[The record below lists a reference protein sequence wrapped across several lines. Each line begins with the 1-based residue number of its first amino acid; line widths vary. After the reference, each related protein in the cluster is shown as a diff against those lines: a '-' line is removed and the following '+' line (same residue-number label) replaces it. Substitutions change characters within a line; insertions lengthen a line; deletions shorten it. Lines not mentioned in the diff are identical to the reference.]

1 MRANTLIATLMLTG
15 GMFAAGTTL
24 FPAFARSDTPIAISQ
39 SNWMS
44 LQEVLS
50 RLGAAGFHDF
60 EEIERESDK
69 YEVKAIDPQGRRVE
83 LYVDP
88 VTGEILKTEIKGSK

>member
-1 MRANTLIATLMLTG
+1 
-15 GMFAAGTTL
+15 
-24 FPAFARSDTPIAISQ
+24 
-39 SNWMS
+39 MS

-50 RLGAAGFHDF
+50 RLGAAGIHDV
-60 EEIERESDK
+60 EEIEREGDK

-88 VTGEILKTEIKGSK
+88 VTGEILKTEIRGSK

>member
-1 MRANTLIATLMLTG
+1 MRANTLIAILVLTG
-15 GMFAAGTTL
+15 GIFAAEATF
-24 FPAFARSDTPIAISQ
+24 FPAFARGDAPIAASQ

-60 EEIERESDK
+60 EEIERESEK

-88 VTGEILKTEIKGSK
+88 VTGEILKTEIKSSK